1 MTDTPASRN
10 GGLPLVAIL
19 IVSLAA
25 GLGLWAGQRWFAG
38 GDTAQAALAS
48 IVTYPEP
55 RPLPDFALDGGDGG
69 TIDKTALQGRWHLVF
84 LGFTHCP
91 DICPT
96 TLAQMAAVEKL
107 LADVPEAERPR
118 ILFVSADPERD
129 TPAKTAAYAQHF
141 SPAALGATA
150 DHARLEPFVRSL
162 HMVYMKSDLG
172 GGDYT
177 VDHTAYLAVL
187 DPQARHVGMIR
198 PPLDPAQIAADL
210 RTLTER

>member
-1 MTDTPASRN
+1 MTETSAPRT
-10 GGLPLVAIL
+10 GGLPLAAIL
-19 IVSLAA
+19 IVALAA
-25 GLGLWAGQRWFAG
+25 GLGLWAGQRWFAQS
-38 GDTAQAALAS
+38 DAPRAALAS
-48 IVTYPEP
+48 IVSYPEP
-55 RPLPDFALDGGDGG
+55 RALPDFSLDGGDGA
-69 TIDKTALQGRWHLVF
+69 TIDKAALLGRWHLVF

-96 TLAQMAAVEKL
+96 TLAQMAAVEKQ
-107 LADVPEAERPR
+107 LADVPEARRPR

-129 TPAKTAAYAQHF
+129 TAAATASYAQHF
-141 SPAALGATA
+141 SPSAIGATA

-172 GGDYT
+172 GGEYT

-198 PPLDPAQIAADL
+198 PPLDPTQIAADL